1 MLGVCGTIELR
12 FVRRGD
18 FLLIDSVPVD
28 AVKPRVLLD
37 VLSIS
42 GAAAQTPGRVLIKQL
57 HQEVSCGVT
66 QEREVDTGVRIF
78 DVFV

>member
-1 MLGVCGTIELR
+1 MLGVGGNIELR
-12 FVRRGD
+12 FVRRGN

-28 AVKPRVLLD
+28 AVEPRVLLD

-57 HQEVSCGVT
+57 HQQVSCGVT
-66 QEREVDTGVRIF
+66 QEREVDAGVRIF